1 MRPDAITSQ
10 DIERQINAVLG
21 GLRDVKSPTGMEQRI
36 LRRLDERPASSSAWG
51 NRWSVWP
58 LRVGALGLVT
68 AACAF
73 VMISVHSHPAKN
85 TRTTNETTSMA
96 HTAAIPAAHHDAE
109 PLSVEVEVERSVAT
123 GNLHQ
128 HRLETKTSQNTLAR
142 DEMNAPSQPAPELPL
157 TQQERQLRKIVH
169 QAPPNEFAS
178 LNISSLPPA
187 AIPEENIR
195 AFFSGFT
202 QQSNIGD
209 LPQ

>member
-21 GLRDVKSPTGMEQRI
+21 GLRDVKSPAGMEQRI
-36 LRRLDERPASSSAWG
+36 LRRLDERPASSSAWKI
-51 NRWSVWP
+51 RWSVWP
-58 LRVGALGLVT
+58 LRAGALGLVT

-73 VMISVHSHPAKN
+73 VMISIHSHPVKN
-85 TRTTNETTSMA
+85 TGTTNETTSMA
-96 HTAAIPAAHHDAE
+96 HTEAIPSAHHDAE
-109 PLSVEVEVERSVAT
+109 PPSVEVERSVAT